1 LKHGAFSS
9 TDFKNNDDFG
19 HLMQGQMRGRRV
31 ANMVKRPGVTL
42 FFCPQRRPSG
52 GMLLVPDGINDPVLA
67 YFLGDVTSN

>member
-42 FFCPQRRPSG
+42 FFCAQRRPSG